1 LSAGLDE
8 SLFKFWEGV
17 FPSTKVHPEDK
28 AVFEAHGKHRLNLEC
43 LPNPFY
49 GPLRNAP
56 IVLLYLNPGLSQQD
70 LSEAESEEGRQF
82 YWRQRQGNE
91 PLRSQINLEKK
102 SWWVS
107 RTKRFSVDPEYLRH
121 KLAVL
126 ELCAYHSKAFTDGSL
141 LPKLPSSRVALSW
154 ANSSL
159 FAQARSRKRV
169 VICMRSARRWGLTIG
184 SQEGWLFAPAVT
196 RSGYMLGNEIRNA
209 VVDAAKEALHPSFV
223 SNW

>member
-1 LSAGLDE
+1 VSSEMGE
-8 SLFKFWEGV
+8 CLFKFWEGV
-17 FPSTKVHPEDK
+17 SSSTKVHPKDE
-28 AVFEAHGKHRLNLEC
+28 AVFETHGRHSLNLEC

-49 GPLRNAP
+49 GPLRTAP

-70 LSEAESEEGRQF
+70 ISEAESEEARQF

-91 PLRSQINLEKK
+91 PLRSQINLETK

-107 RTKRFSVDPEYLRH
+107 RTKGFCADPEYLRH

-126 ELCAYHSKAFTDGSL
+126 ELCAYHSKTFTDGSL
-141 LPKLPSSRVALSW
+141 LPKLPSTRIALNW
-154 ANSSL
+154 ATSNL

-184 SQEGWLFAPAVT
+184 SDEGWLFAPPVT
-196 RSGYMLGNEIRNA
+196 RSGYMFKDENRNA
-209 VVDAAKEALHPSFV
+209 VVEAAKEALRTA
-223 SNW
+223 NGY